1 MILGAGRVGRHLA
14 ALLLEQRHEVAIVEL
29 NKEKCQAI
37 STELDVLVVNA
48 DGTSPKSLEEV
59 NVKECNAFV
68 AATGKD
74 ETNLLAALIAKNM
87 GVKNV
92 IARVSNPD
100 YRDVFKQLH
109 IDHIISPEI
118 TAAMYIEKLIMRPG
132 VADLAILGRMDVEIL
147 EFVVTEDSFIFG
159 REVGGIKPRG
169 FLFVAIYKNGD
180 LIIPTGKTV
189 LAKGDRVLV
198 LSKTD
203 QAKEV
208 EKLFTPVKVK
218 VA

>member
-1 MILGAGRVGRHLA
+1 MLG
-14 ALLLEQRHEVAIVEL
+14 QNHEVALIEID
-29 NKEKCQAI
+29 KEKCQKI
-37 STELDVLVVNA
+37 STELDALVVNA
-48 DGTSPKSLEEV
+48 DGTSPKNLEEV
-59 NVKECNAFV
+59 NLKECNAFV

-74 ETNLLAALIAKNM
+74 ETNLLAALVAKNM

-100 YRDVFKQLH
+100 YRDVFQKLN

-147 EFVVTEDSFIFG
+147 EFIVSDDSFIFG
-159 REVGGIKPRG
+159 REVGSIKPTG

-180 LIIPTGKTV
+180 LVIPTGKTM
-189 LAKGDRVLV
+189 LTKGDRVLV
-198 LSKTD
+198 LTKTD
-203 QAKEV
+203 VAKEV

-218 VA
+218 SK